1 MAKTI
6 LVASGKGGV
15 GKSTVSVFLA
25 EALAAAGSPVLILEL
40 DSGLR
45 NLDVSLGLAG
55 DIVFDFGDVLRG
67 SCNIKDAVYPCRFC
81 QNLLLIP
88 AALKPAEILVSDIKN
103 VIEQLGENFE
113 YIIMDCPAGLGEAFE
128 NAAGCTDMALVIATP
143 DPSSVRGARTTGAE
157 LLSLGVKNR
166 RLVIERCPQ
175 KAKNLAPIK
184 HLDEIID
191 GTELQ
196 LIGVI
201 WEDPD
206 VRIAMDSGTA
216 LDVDSTNYKTFRD
229 LSERIR
235 GNNIPLGFK

>member
-15 GKSTVSVFLA
+15 GKSTVSVFLS
-25 EALAAAGSPVLILEL
+25 EAFAKSNSSVLVLEL
-40 DSGLR
+40 DCGLR
-45 NLDVSLGLAG
+45 NLDVSFGVTKDILFDLG
-55 DIVFDFGDVLRG
+55 DIVRG
-67 SCNIKDAVYPCRFC
+67 SCDIKDAVYTSKFFPQLSF
-81 QNLLLIP
+81 IP
-88 AALKPAEILVSDIKN
+88 AALKPTEVTADDIKK
-103 VIEQLGENFE
+103 IISKIGDDFE
-113 YIIMDCPAGLGEAFE
+113 YIVIDCPAGLGEAFE
-128 NAAGCTDMALVIATP
+128 SAAPNADMALVVATP
-143 DPSSVRGARTTGAE
+143 DPSSIRGARTTGAA
-157 LLSLGVKNR
+157 LLNLGTKNR

-175 KAKNLAPIK
+175 KAKDLSPIND
-184 HLDEIID
+184 LDEIID

-206 VRIAMDSGTA
+206 VRIAMDSGTP

-229 LSERIR
+229 LAERIR

>member
-25 EALAAAGSPVLILEL
+25 EALAAGKSSVLILEL

-45 NLDVSLGLAG
+45 NLDVSLGLTK
-55 DIVFDFGDVLRG
+55 DIVFDLGDILRG
-67 SCNIKDAVYPCRFC
+67 SCDIKDAVYPCHFRPELSF
-81 QNLLLIP
+81 IP
-88 AALKPAEILVSDIKN
+88 AALKSADITSEHIRDLVSA
-103 VIEQLGENFE
+103 VGERFE
-113 YIIMDCPAGLGEAFE
+113 YIIIDCPAGLGEAFE
-128 NAAGCTDMALVIATP
+128 AAAASADMALVIATP
-143 DPSSVRGARTTGAE
+143 DPSSIRGARTTGAE

-175 KAKNLAPIK
+175 KAKELAPINN
-184 HLDEIID
+184 LDEIID

-201 WEDPD
+201 WEDAD
-206 VRIAMDSGTA
+206 VRIAMDSGTP
-216 LDVDSTNYKTFRD
+216 LDVDSTNFKTFRD

-235 GNNIPLGFK
+235 GKNIPLGFK